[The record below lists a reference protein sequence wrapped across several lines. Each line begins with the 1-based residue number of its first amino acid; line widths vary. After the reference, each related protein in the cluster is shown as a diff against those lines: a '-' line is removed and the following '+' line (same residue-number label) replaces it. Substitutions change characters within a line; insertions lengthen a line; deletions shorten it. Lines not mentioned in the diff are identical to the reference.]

1 MAEVSIE
8 GFVEEIRDL
17 GGIRFI
23 KVYTTNGYKQV
34 TINKKKIDQLLL
46 AEFDKLTR
54 QSSIRVVGEEKFIP
68 GKDNSGTEIHPSSIK
83 IYSIASSPLPLEPSG
98 KTPAEVDTR
107 FEWRFLDLRSDK
119 HRMIF
124 KVQTAFERYA
134 REYFIENGFIE
145 IHSPKL
151 IGAPSESGAEVF
163 SLPYFG
169 REAFLAQSPQFY
181 KQMAICSGFNRVF
194 EIGPVFR
201 AEQSF
206 TYRHSTEFTS
216 LDVEIGYI
224 NSFEDIISFE
234 QDWLVYIIKKIKSQ
248 YGKEIMENFGTEVVV
263 PKIPFP
269 QITMTEAY
277 DIVEG
282 ASGAKVD
289 RTSDLNSDGE
299 KELGKYVKEKLK
311 SEFVF
316 LTEFPESVRPFYHMK
331 PENNPNTTYSADLIY
346 NGLEITTLAQREHRY
361 DKLVEQAKV
370 KGLHLHN
377 IEFYLNFFK
386 YGAPSHGGFGFGL
399 SRMIMQLLDLKNVRE
414 STFIPRDPKTL
425 FP

>member
-282 ASGAKVD
+282 ASGAKLD

-361 DKLVEQAKV
+361 DKLVEQAKA

>member
-1 MAEVSIE
+1 MVEVSIE

-34 TINKKKIDQLLL
+34 TINKKKIDQSLL

-248 YGKEIMENFGTEVVV
+248 YGKEIMENFGTEVIV

-361 DKLVEQAKV
+361 EKLVEQAKA

>member
-234 QDWLVYIIKKIKSQ
+234 QEWLVYIIKKIKSQ

-361 DKLVEQAKV
+361 DKLVEQAKA

>member
-1 MAEVSIE
+1 MAEVTIE

-23 KVYTTNGYKQV
+23 KVYTTDGYKQV
-34 TINKKKIDQLLL
+34 TINKKKIDQSLL

-68 GKDNSGTEIHPSSIK
+68 GKDNSGTEIHPSAIK
-83 IYSIASSPLPLEPSG
+83 IYSIAASPLPLEPSG

-201 AEQSF
+201 AEHSF

-234 QDWLVYIIKKIKSQ
+234 QDWLVYIIKKIKNQ
-248 YGKEIMENFGTEVVV
+248 YGKEIMEKFGTEVVV
-263 PKIPFP
+263 PKTPFP

-277 DIVEG
+277 DIVEN
-282 ASGAKVD
+282 ATGAKVD
-289 RTSDLNSDGE
+289 RKSDLNSDGE
-299 KELGKYVKEKLK
+299 KELGKYVKEKLNN
-311 SEFVF
+311 EFVF

-361 DKLVEQAKV
+361 EKLVEQAKA

-414 STFIPRDPKTL
+414 SMFIPRDPKTL

>member
-1 MAEVSIE
+1 
-8 GFVEEIRDL
+8 
-17 GGIRFI
+17 
-23 KVYTTNGYKQV
+23 
-34 TINKKKIDQLLL
+34 
-46 AEFDKLTR
+46 
-54 QSSIRVVGEEKFIP
+54 
-68 GKDNSGTEIHPSSIK
+68 
-83 IYSIASSPLPLEPSG
+83 
-98 KTPAEVDTR
+98 
-107 FEWRFLDLRSDK
+107 
-119 HRMIF
+119 MIF

-248 YGKEIMENFGTEVVV
+248 YGKEIMENFGTEVIV

-361 DKLVEQAKV
+361 EKLVEQAKA